1 MHLKPSLNNSF
12 TIRWGAATV
21 FSVIVTVAVTQS
33 VKAQLSSSE
42 INSAETVVFHDSFDP
57 PGDDSPRRTSGL
69 GSRNGGRCTLE
80 EQPIQALMPE
90 NDFGL
95 TFSGRPTI
103 TVQLPENTS
112 AQRLILTVTDE
123 EGLYYAEE
131 DFWVAD
137 QTGVINL
144 SLSDQAQPLTIGRNY
159 RWHVVI
165 VCDEQPDPDHPVL
178 VGWVQRVAET
188 ELVPQPTPLKQAQW
202 LAENGYWYDML
213 AIIMEELE
221 DHPDDPHLQAIWQ
234 SVVLPPR
241 QE

>member
-1 MHLKPSLNNSF
+1 M
-12 TIRWGAATV
+12 
-21 FSVIVTVAVTQS
+21 FSIVTAAVIQP

-42 INSAETVVFHDSFDP
+42 ANLAETVIFHETFDP

-69 GSRNGGRCTLE
+69 GSRDGGRCALE
-80 EQPIQALMPE
+80 EQPVQTLMPE
-90 NDFGL
+90 SNFGL
-95 TFSGRPTI
+95 TFAERPTV

-137 QTGVINL
+137 QTGVVSL

-159 RWHVVI
+159 RWHVVV
-165 VCDEQPDPDHPVL
+165 VCDEQPDPDNPVL

-188 ELVPQPTPLKQAQW
+188 VLEPQSTPLKQAQW
-202 LAENGYWYDML
+202 LAKHGYWYDML
-213 AIIMEELE
+213 AVIMGELK
-221 DHPDDPHLQAIWQ
+221 DRPNDPHLQTIWQ
-234 SVVLPPR
+234 SVVLSPM